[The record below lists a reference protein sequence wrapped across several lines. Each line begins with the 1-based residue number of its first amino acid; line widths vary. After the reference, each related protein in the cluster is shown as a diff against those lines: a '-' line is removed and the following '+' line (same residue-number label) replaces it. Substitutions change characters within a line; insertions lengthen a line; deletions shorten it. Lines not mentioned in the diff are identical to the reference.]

1 MAKGGVQERWAL
13 FNNQEFV
20 LLPDGT
26 YIPIERLTDE
36 ERIYLDLTHSRV
48 IVWVPHGRKLVGP
61 PEVTES
67 ARKGRTKLRQREGGI
82 DQDDLLNLLKKLPRN
97 KKKG

>member
-1 MAKGGVQERWAL
+1 MAKGGVQERWTL
-13 FNNQEFV
+13 FTNQEFV

-26 YIPIERLTDE
+26 YIPIEQLTDE

-48 IVWVPHGRKLVGP
+48 IVWVPHGRKLIGP

-67 ARKGRTKLRQREGGI
+67 ARKGRTRLRRREGGI
-82 DQDDLLNLLKKLPRN
+82 AQDDLMNLMKKLPSN
-97 KKKG
+97 KRKG